1 MNLNETTE
9 NQKPLPTRWR
19 DSGIKAQ
26 VAVYNDYAVKHEL
39 PTIRKM
45 DAEKVEKI
53 LIDSD
58 GAIDRSPYFNYM
70 NPYFFLVPV
79 HNYLR
84 SLSERQI
91 EEEFLFPNHE
101 KLLRLFE
108 LRENKRSKNTEEDPF
123 NFI

>member
-1 MNLNETTE
+1 MNETTE

-19 DSGIKAQ
+19 DSGIKTQ
-26 VAVYNDYAVKHEL
+26 VAIYNDYALRYGL

-58 GAIDRSPYFNYM
+58 GGVDRSPYFNYM
-70 NPYFFLVPV
+70 DPYFFLVPV

-84 SLSERQI
+84 SLSEQQI

-108 LRENKRSKNTEEDPF
+108 LQENKSSKNTEEYPF

>member
-1 MNLNETTE
+1 MNETTE

-26 VAVYNDYAVKHEL
+26 VAVYNDYAVKHGL

-45 DAEKVEKI
+45 DADKVEKI

-58 GAIDRSPYFNYM
+58 GDVERSPYFNYM
-70 NPYFFLVPV
+70 DPYFFLVPI

-84 SLSERQI
+84 SLSEQQI

-108 LRENKRSKNTEEDPF
+108 SQENKISKNIREEGSF

>member
-1 MNLNETTE
+1 MDENAE

-19 DSGIKAQ
+19 DSGIKTQ
-26 VAVYNDYAVKHEL
+26 VVVYNDYAVKYGL

-45 DAEKVEKI
+45 DVEKVEKI
-53 LIDSD
+53 LVDSD
-58 GAIDRSPYFNYM
+58 GDIERSPYFNYM
-70 NPYFFLVPV
+70 APYFFLVPV

-108 LRENKRSKNTEEDPF
+108 LRENKISKNTREEDPF
-123 NFI
+123 DFI

>member
-1 MNLNETTE
+1 MNETTE

-19 DSGIKAQ
+19 DSGIKTQ
-26 VAVYNDYAVKHEL
+26 VAVYNDYAVKHGL
-39 PTIRKM
+39 PIIRKM

-84 SLSERQI
+84 SLSEQQI

-101 KLLRLFE
+101 KLLCLFE
-108 LRENKRSKNTEEDPF
+108 ARENKISKNIREEDPF
-123 NFI
+123 DFI

>member
-1 MNLNETTE
+1 MNETTE

-19 DSGIKAQ
+19 DSGIKTQ
-26 VAVYNDYAVKHEL
+26 VAVYNDFAVKYGL

-53 LIDSD
+53 LVDSD
-58 GAIDRSPYFNYM
+58 GGVDRSPYFNYM
-70 NPYFFLVPV
+70 DPYFFLVPV

-108 LRENKRSKNTEEDPF
+108 SQENKISKNIREEGPF

>member
-1 MNLNETTE
+1 MNETTE

-19 DSGIKAQ
+19 DSGIKTQ
-26 VAVYNDYAVKHEL
+26 VAVYNDYAVKYGL

-53 LIDSD
+53 LVDSD
-58 GAIDRSPYFNYM
+58 GDIERSPYFNYID
-70 NPYFFLVPV
+70 PYFFLVPV

-101 KLLRLFE
+101 KLLCLFE
-108 LRENKRSKNTEEDPF
+108 ALENKISKNNEEDPF

>member
-1 MNLNETTE
+1 MNENAE

-26 VAVYNDYAVKHEL
+26 VAVYNNYAVKNVL

-45 DAEKVEKI
+45 DVEKVEKI
-53 LIDSD
+53 LVDSD
-58 GAIDRSPYFNYM
+58 GDIERSPYFNYM
-70 NPYFFLVPV
+70 DPYFFLVPV

-101 KLLRLFE
+101 KLLCLFE
-108 LRENKRSKNTEEDPF
+108 SQENKISKNIREEDSF
-123 NFI
+123 DFI

>member
-1 MNLNETTE
+1 MNETME

-19 DSGIKAQ
+19 DSGIKTQ
-26 VAVYNDYAVKHEL
+26 VAVYNNYAVKNGL
-39 PTIRKM
+39 PAIRKM

-58 GAIDRSPYFNYM
+58 GGIDRSPYFNYM

-84 SLSERQI
+84 SLSEQQI

-108 LRENKRSKNTEEDPF
+108 ARENKISKNIREEDPF
-123 NFI
+123 DFI

>member
-1 MNLNETTE
+1 MNENAE

-19 DSGIKAQ
+19 DSGIKTQ
-26 VAVYNDYAVKHEL
+26 VAVYNDYAVKYGL

-45 DAEKVEKI
+45 DAEKVERI
-53 LIDSD
+53 LVDSD
-58 GAIDRSPYFNYM
+58 GDIERSPYFNYM
-70 NPYFFLVPV
+70 DPYFFLVPV

-101 KLLRLFE
+101 KLLCLFE
-108 LRENKRSKNTEEDPF
+108 LRENKISKNTREEDPF
-123 NFI
+123 DFI

>member
-1 MNLNETTE
+1 
-9 NQKPLPTRWR
+9 
-19 DSGIKAQ
+19 
-26 VAVYNDYAVKHEL
+26 
-39 PTIRKM
+39 M
-45 DAEKVEKI
+45 DADKVEKI

-58 GAIDRSPYFNYM
+58 GDVERSPYFNYM
-70 NPYFFLVPV
+70 DPYFFLVPI

-91 EEEFLFPNHE
+91 EEGFLFPNHE

-108 LRENKRSKNTEEDPF
+108 SQENKISKNIREEGSF

>member
-1 MNLNETTE
+1 MNETME

-19 DSGIKAQ
+19 DSGIKTQ
-26 VAVYNDYAVKHEL
+26 VAVYNNYAVKNGL

-45 DAEKVEKI
+45 DVEKVEKI
-53 LIDSD
+53 LVDSD
-58 GAIDRSPYFNYM
+58 GDIERSPYFNYM

-91 EEEFLFPNHE
+91 EEEFLFPNHK

-108 LRENKRSKNTEEDPF
+108 SRENKIPKNIREEDLF
-123 NFI
+123 DSL

>member
-1 MNLNETTE
+1 MNENTE

-19 DSGIKAQ
+19 DSGIKTQ
-26 VAVYNDYAVKHEL
+26 IAVYNDYAVKYGL

-45 DAEKVEKI
+45 DAEKVERI
-53 LIDSD
+53 LVDSD
-58 GAIDRSPYFNYM
+58 GDIERSPYFNYM
-70 NPYFFLVPV
+70 DPYFFLVPV

-101 KLLRLFE
+101 KLLHLFE
-108 LRENKRSKNTEEDPF
+108 SRENKSSKNNEEDPF